1 MISFLTELSQ
11 HVLASGI
18 PLEDTLFVLPNRRA
32 QRMLLKTLAEE
43 AGKPIFAPKV
53 CSIDEFVGELSPLQ
67 KISKM
72 ELWVKL
78 FVCYRQMRPDEP
90 VDFDDIQTWA
100 PSFLKDISEIDM
112 QMEDGRSLFHDL
124 AEAKSFEIP
133 FGQEDVTVAQQDKIA
148 LYGMFADL
156 YGQFRQSLMEEGLG
170 YDGLIYRD
178 CAERMSEYG
187 NKLTHK
193 HYIFAGFHVLTP
205 SELEIVHYV
214 KEHFDTRFYFD
225 VDSFYC
231 DFNRESRFSTAHFLS
246 KICGKLDLPKDKILF
261 THRHFAEQPK
271 RIRVV
276 GADQTMNQLYYAVDC
291 LEKIKQEQG
300 NLDNTALVLADESLL
315 LPLLTTYDMSEAN
328 VTMGYPLSATPV
340 CALMDTLLSAYQT
353 SRRYMLQN
361 GGQMVWHYADVTGV
375 FRNVLVQRYLFEDE
389 TEYQQMMENLEDFQ
403 HTALYPVG
411 EFREGLLPLFTAD
424 ESSVL
429 PALTDYLE
437 MILRKVDNP
446 RDRAMTDLLLES
458 LRQVADLLA
467 PLAGVAP
474 MPFHLIRF
482 AIHQQTDSKTLPI
495 RGDATKGLQVMGLLE
510 TRTLDFKNVIMLSV
524 NEGMLPAGISFN
536 SLIPFDF
543 KFAGE
548 SLENYLYKDQVY
560 AYHFFRLLQRAENVV
575 LVYDQTGGDSL
586 SEKSRFISQLEFEVR
601 EQHLDNIKLEYPLVA
616 LPFQLSK
623 PETIEV
629 RKDENIMKAL
639 SDFEFSATALN
650 VFINCPLQFYLKHL
664 CKIQRPDTFTNRME
678 SNLIGSVVHRL
689 FEDVF
694 NKIQKEPDRSSQL
707 FDEALQQVDA
717 QIRHLLVYDDEFRNV
732 YKLHFTEKDL
742 EHGRVYLAVQMI
754 RNDVVNYLKAAKEE
768 WSKKK
773 ISILGNELKLN
784 FVLPLDPRG
793 ASLKLKGTIDRL
805 QMEDGKLMI
814 LDYKTGRVHEDKLK
828 VALDELEENF
838 KNPDYAQFV
847 QLVFYAMLCRHS
859 EHDALKKA
867 TGFDQVQ
874 CGIIGI
880 QDANRHVEC
889 LHKAEVCPTRVGKKL
904 QGLTAVLT
912 DDILLQLESAL
923 TTVLAKVVDPGQS
936 FVQTT
941 DSKRCR
947 FCDYK
952 HICNR

>member
-11 HVLASGI
+11 HVLAFGI

-43 AGKPIFAPKV
+43 AGHPVFSPKV

-78 FVCYRQMRPDEP
+78 FVCYRQMRPEVP

-112 QMEDGRSLFHDL
+112 QMEDGQSLFRDL
-124 AEAKSFEIP
+124 AAAKTFEIP
-133 FGQEDVTVAQQDKIA
+133 FGQDDVSAGQQEKMD
-148 LYGMFADL
+148 LYNMLADL
-156 YGQFRQSLMEEGLG
+156 YVQFRQQLVGEGVG

-178 CAERMSEYG
+178 CAEKMDAYRDR
-187 NKLTHK
+187 LTHK

-231 DFNRESRFSTAHFLS
+231 DFNRESRFTTAHFLS
-246 KICGKLDLPKDKILF
+246 KICEKMDLPKEKILF
-261 THRHFAEQPK
+261 THSHFADQPK
-271 RIRVV
+271 RVRIV
-276 GADQTMNQLYYAVDC
+276 GADQTMNQLYCAVEF
-291 LEKIKQEQG
+291 LEQIKAEQG

-340 CALMDTLLSAYQT
+340 YALMENLLVAYQT
-353 SRRYMLQN
+353 SRRYMIQN
-361 GGQMVWHYADVTGV
+361 GGQMVWHYADVAAV
-375 FRNVLVQRYLFEDE
+375 FRNVCVQRYLFDDE
-389 TEYQQMMENLEDFQ
+389 TEYQQMMENLENYQ

-411 EFREGLLPLFTAD
+411 EFREGLLPSFTAD
-424 ESSVL
+424 ESGVL
-429 PALTDYLE
+429 PALIDYFEWILSRTDH
-437 MILRKVDNP
+437 P
-446 RDRAMTDLLLES
+446 RDRAMTGLLLDC
-458 LRQVADLLA
+458 LRQVGSLLA

-474 MPFHLIRF
+474 LPFHLVRF
-482 AIHQQTDSKTLPI
+482 AIHQQAEALTLAL

-524 NEGMLPAGISFN
+524 NEGVLPAGISFN

-575 LVYDQTGGDSL
+575 LVYDQNGDSL

-601 EQHLDNIKLEYPLVA
+601 EQHLDNIQLEYPSVA
-616 LPFQLSK
+616 LPLHLSE
-623 PETIEV
+623 PETIV
-629 RKDENIMKAL
+629 VQKDKPIMDTLAQ
-639 SDFEFSATALN
+639 FQFSASALN

-664 CKIQRPDTFTNRME
+664 CNIQRTDIFTNRME

-694 NKIQKEPDRSSQL
+694 NKIKDEPERASEF
-707 FDEALQQVDA
+707 FDKAIQEVDV
-717 QIRHLLVYDDEFRNV
+717 QIRHLLVEDEKFRNM
-732 YKLHFTEKDL
+732 YKLRFKEKDL

-754 RNDVVNYLKAAKEE
+754 RNDVLNYLKMAKEE
-768 WSKKK
+768 WTKTK
-773 ISILGNELKLN
+773 ISILGNELKLS
-784 FVLPLDPRG
+784 FSLPLAPEG
-793 ASLKLKGTIDRL
+793 PSLILKGTIDRL
-805 QMEDGKLMI
+805 QMEDGQLVI
-814 LDYKTGRVHEDKLK
+814 LDYKTGKVHEDKLK
-828 VALDELEENF
+828 VALNELEDDF

-847 QLVFYAMLCRHS
+847 QLAFYAMLCRHS
-859 EHDALKKA
+859 DHEVLNKVPDRNRL
-867 TGFDQVQ
+867 Q
-874 CGIIGI
+874 CGIISI
-880 QDANRHVEC
+880 RDANRHEDC
-889 LHKAEVCPTRVGKKL
+889 LHKAEVCATRDGKKL
-904 QGLTAVLT
+904 VGLDSLLTEDTLQQLETALTAVL
-912 DDILLQLESAL
+912 
-923 TTVLAKVVDPGQS
+923 AKVM
-936 FVQTT
+936 
-941 DSKRCR
+941 DSKQPFTQASDPKRCLY
-947 FCDYK
+947 CDYK